1 VENLLSAKTVYRKFK
16 GPIGNVKINA
26 KQPYSIRGYFL
37 PSYSSGYQFMT
48 YAPLIQYWE
57 ITDEGSLIVMPKT
70 VNLDS
75 KAFRKVYANKMEV
88 LQADE
93 LSIFPNLAAPC
104 VNVKIQTPSMY
115 KFEGAGSS
123 SG

>member
-1 VENLLSAKTVYRKFK
+1 
-16 GPIGNVKINA
+16 
-26 KQPYSIRGYFL
+26 
-37 PSYSSGYQFMT
+37 MT